1 MSVELDKLN
10 AVWLKAP
17 SRRPLTIGIGINHGE
32 VVVGSLGHPQRMEFT
47 TIGDGINTAARL
59 ESATKQFGCRILVGG
74 AVEELT
80 RNDFLYRE
88 VGLVRFKG
96 KLKAI
101 EVFTPLGDKSAP
113 PPPWLDVY
121 HRAIA
126 LYRGREFEEARA
138 AFESAKAGMGRDDR
152 LCDMYLA
159 ECAAYQF
166 NASEKDWDGAWTLTE
181 K

>member
-1 MSVELDKLN
+1 
-10 AVWLKAP
+10 
-17 SRRPLTIGIGINHGE
+17 
-32 VVVGSLGHPQRMEFT
+32 MEFT

-59 ESATKQFGCRILVGG
+59 ETATKQFGCRILVGG

-80 RNDFLYRE
+80 RNDFVYRE

-101 EVFTPLGDKSAP
+101 EVFTPLAEKAAP
-113 PPPWLDVY
+113 PPPWLEVY

-126 LYRGREFEEARA
+126 LYRNRDFERAHA
-138 AFESAKAGMGRDDR
+138 AFELAKAGMGRDDR

-159 ECAAYQF
+159 ECVSCQF
-166 NASEKDWDGAWTLTE
+166 DSPEPDWDGSWTLTE